1 MNKIFTIS
9 VTMTGHIIEFTASHM
24 TAFRRILM
32 QEVID
37 YFAGKAIIWLD
48 GSCELETGFNEFK
61 I

>member
-1 MNKIFTIS
+1 
-9 VTMTGHIIEFTASHM
+9 MTGHIIEFTASHM

-37 YFAGKAIIWLD
+37 YFAGKAVIWLD
-48 GSCELETGFNEFK
+48 GSCELETGFNDLR